1 MLINQLFNILTEQEE
16 VGRRAEFK
24 YIEKKVKDRLDKV
37 TLVLSGS
44 HSATATRLARRYD
57 RLDKTA
63 KMLKE
68 KRDELNMKVKGLGD
82 SLFDAEDEL
91 VTRIIDTVSYTITL
105 SAAER
110 AEHKQPT
117 KKVDFEAAFKAL
129 SELVPELQ
137 QKAEEILNQYTAMV
151 PPTDTP
157 TRLRV
162 KPKTEVSEGIMSTL
176 KSAISSF
183 ISKIKSWGKSYD
195 KKLDDIKEKF
205 PV

>member
-1 MLINQLFNILTEQEE
+1 
-16 VGRRAEFK
+16 
-24 YIEKKVKDRLDKV
+24 
-37 TLVLSGS
+37 
-44 HSATATRLARRYD
+44 
-57 RLDKTA
+57 
-63 KMLKE
+63 
-68 KRDELNMKVKGLGD
+68 
-82 SLFDAEDEL
+82 
-91 VTRIIDTVSYTITL
+91 VSYTITL

>member
-1 MLINQLFNILTEQEE
+1 MLIKQLFNILTEQEE
-16 VGRRAEFK
+16 AGRRAEFK

-44 HSATATRLARRYD
+44 HSSAATRLARRYD

-63 KMLKE
+63 KLLKE
-68 KRDELNMKVKGLGD
+68 KRDELNAKVKGLGD

-91 VTRIIDTVSYTITL
+91 ITRVIDTVSYTITL
-105 SAAER
+105 SAAEK
-110 AEHKQPT
+110 AEYKQPT
-117 KKVDFEAAFKAL
+117 KKIDFEAAYKAL

-137 QKAEEILNQYTAMV
+137 QKAEEILNQYTALV

-162 KPKTEVSEGIMSTL
+162 KSKTEVTEGLLTTIKTAVSG
-176 KSAISSF
+176 F
-183 ISKIKSWGKSYD
+183 ISKIKSWGKSYG